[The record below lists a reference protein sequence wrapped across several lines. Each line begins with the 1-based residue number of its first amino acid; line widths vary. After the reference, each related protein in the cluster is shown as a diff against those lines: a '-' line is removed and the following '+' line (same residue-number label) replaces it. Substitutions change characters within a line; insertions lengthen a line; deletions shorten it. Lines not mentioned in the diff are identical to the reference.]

1 MSKNKSKN
9 NKPKSE
15 VAEVKSESEVS
26 ETSNQNEVSEVEVL
40 ETENK
45 NASENKKVDEKK
57 SDDKKNNV
65 KDKKKA
71 KKEKGQNKIA
81 KKTKE
86 TFSELKKVSWPTF
99 GQVVK
104 KTGVVLAVV
113 IIFTVVLFGIDYLLG
128 LLFDLLTSGI
138 PQG

>member
-26 ETSNQNEVSEVEVL
+26 EISNKNEVSEVEVL

>member
-26 ETSNQNEVSEVEVL
+26 EISNQNEVSEVESL

-57 SDDKKNNV
+57 SEDKKNNV

>member
-26 ETSNQNEVSEVEVL
+26 EISNQNEVSEVEVL